1 MKRSH
6 VLNDREIKQVFAAI
20 SRSAF
25 PARNRAMFQLSI
37 YAGMRVGEIAALLVD
52 DVLAANGSVRAQIQL
67 RAAQTKGSDAR
78 TVLLNMQVQAELTE
92 YIRIHKRQ
100 SGALFVSK
108 VGRAFSSNSLC
119 QAFARIY
126 SDSSVDA
133 ATSHAGRH
141 YFLTTL
147 ADKGVSIHVL
157 AALAGHKNISTT
169 MVYLTANANVMRAAV
184 ELIST

>member
-6 VLNDREIKQVFAAI
+6 VLTEKEIKRVFASIA
-20 SRSAF
+20 RSAF

-37 YAGMRVGEIAALLVD
+37 YAGMRVGEIAALQVQ
-52 DVLAANGSVRAQIQL
+52 DVLAADGSVKAQLQL
-67 RAAQTKGSDAR
+67 SAAQTKGNDAR
-78 TVLLNMQVQAELTE
+78 TVLLNTQVQAELAE
-92 YIRIHKRQ
+92 YLRKHKPQ

-119 QAFARIY
+119 QLFARIY
-126 SDSSVDA
+126 SDSGVDA

-184 ELIST
+184 ELI

>member
-6 VLNDREIKQVFAAI
+6 VLTDREIKRVFAAI
-20 SRSAF
+20 ARSAF

-37 YAGMRVGEIAALLVD
+37 YAGMRVGERAALRVEDVIAAD
-52 DVLAANGSVRAQIQL
+52 GSIRAQIQL
-67 RAAQTKGSDAR
+67 RAAQTKGNDAR
-78 TVLLNMQVQAELTE
+78 TVLLNTQVQAELAE
-92 YIRIHKRQ
+92 YLRKHKCQ

-108 VGRAFSSNSLC
+108 VSKAFSSNSLC
-119 QAFARIY
+119 QLFARIY
-126 SDSSVDA
+126 ADSGIDA

-157 AALAGHKNISTT
+157 SALAGHKNISTT

-184 ELIST
+184 ELI